1 MHPNLEIPQRHLM
14 CAIGWTPFLTQ
25 YCYHWVVIRHQ
36 LLTNFY
42 GPRLT
47 HNPMRMFKRNI
58 ITGPNI
64 PNFCRT
70 CVCHQHTIHSVVQET
85 PRWRREDCTWIFL
98 RSTSR
103 KSSLKKKILPWNE
116 NTDDIWQWEA
126 GLGVCF
132 VFSVMPHSFNPRTQ
146 YAQSGGLHVQNQL
159 THIVSS
165 RPKTEE
171 VRILIPPIKPT
182 SKSLETYKSN
192 FTFKILIFIFTFLL
206 IL

>member
-1 MHPNLEIPQRHLM
+1 MFTRKEMHPNLEIPQRHLM

-47 HNPMRMFKRNI
+47 HNPMRMFRRNI

-103 KSSLKKKILPWNE
+103 KSSLKKKNSSMKWKHWWHLTMGGRPRC
-116 NTDDIWQWEA
+116 
-126 GLGVCF
+126 LFCF
-132 VFSVMPHSFNPRTQ
+132 
-146 YAQSGGLHVQNQL
+146 
-159 THIVSS
+159 
-165 RPKTEE
+165 
-171 VRILIPPIKPT
+171 
-182 SKSLETYKSN
+182 
-192 FTFKILIFIFTFLL
+192 
-206 IL
+206 